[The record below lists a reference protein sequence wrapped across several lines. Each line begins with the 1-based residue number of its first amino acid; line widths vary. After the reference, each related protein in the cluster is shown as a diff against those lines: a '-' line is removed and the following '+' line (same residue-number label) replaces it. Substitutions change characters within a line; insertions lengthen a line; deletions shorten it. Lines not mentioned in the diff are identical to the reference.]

1 MYAIFLKISGFKDF
15 EYDMN
20 MDVVDMDMVDI
31 DTADMDMW
39 LLIFSSI
46 IDKNVNFGLII
57 KWLKYQLILIEISM
71 LIKM

>member
-31 DTADMDMW
+31 DTADMDM
-39 LLIFSSI
+39 
-46 IDKNVNFGLII
+46 
-57 KWLKYQLILIEISM
+57 
-71 LIKM
+71 